1 MQTRYEGQ
9 GRAGRRDRQEVQ
21 LGTAVQARMVGWVAI
36 HAGLARAGM
45 SRQAAR
51 QGRQQGRKQQTGKAG
66 RAALDK
72 AGQDRQT
79 IQVGK
84 ESG

>member
-1 MQTRYEGQ
+1 
-9 GRAGRRDRQEVQ
+9 
-21 LGTAVQARMVGWVAI
+21 
-36 HAGLARAGM
+36 M

-66 RAALDK
+66 RAALGT

-79 IQVGK
+79 MQVGQGVRV
-84 ESG
+84 EQAGQAGRPEQCTHARQAVEIRAGRSEQAVIAG